1 MTQQKI
7 ISLDE
12 LLARLAE
19 HRQRGQQIILANG
32 CFDLLHVGHIRYL
45 EGAKA
50 LAREGTGILVVGVNS
65 DASVTQL
72 KGVGRPLLAAS
83 DRAQLV
89 AALRAVDYVVIF
101 DAPTVADLIAQLRPD
116 IHAKGTDYAT
126 DNVPERAVVAA
137 YGGRVAIVGD
147 PKRHSTRELIAEIVR
162 RFRR

>member
-7 ISLDE
+7 LSLE
-12 LLARLAE
+12 QLQARLAE
-19 HRQRGQQIILANG
+19 HRQRGQLIILANG
-32 CFDLLHVGHIRYL
+32 CFDLLHVGHVRYL

-50 LAREGTGILVVGVNS
+50 LVPEGSGVLVVGVNS

-72 KGVGRPLLAAS
+72 KGAGRPLLPAS

-89 AALRAVDYVVIF
+89 AALRVVDYVVIF
-101 DAPTVADLIAQLRPD
+101 DALTVADLIVQLRPD
-116 IHAKGTDYAT
+116 IHAKGTDYTA

-147 PKRHSTRELIAEIVR
+147 PKQHSTHELIAEIVG